1 MISFT
6 VLPLSQVPE
15 LVLALS
21 PVYPSYLLKAPVLS
35 PALFP
40 MLNPESTPAVYS
52 PAVSPVYPSY
62 LLKAVVAAP
71 VAALVLVPVSA
82 PVSPVYPS
90 YLLKAVSQ
98 PLLLRLS
105 LNCLLK

>member
-6 VLPLSQVPE
+6 VLPLAQVPE
-15 LVLALS
+15 VVPILAKVVAQVLAQIL
-21 PVYPSYLLKAPVLS
+21 A
-35 PALFP
+35 
-40 MLNPESTPAVYS
+40 
-52 PAVSPVYPSY
+52 
-62 LLKAVVAAP
+62 KAVVQVLAKAVVQDP
-71 VAALVLVPVSA
+71 VLVPAPVSVQVSV

-98 PLLLRLS
+98 PLLLKLS

>member
-1 MISFT
+1 M
-6 VLPLSQVPE
+6 LPLTQVTEFVP
-15 LVLALS
+15 ALS

-40 MLNPESTPAVYS
+40 MLDPESNPAVYS

-62 LLKAVVAAP
+62 LLKAVV
-71 VAALVLVPVSA
+71 LVPVSA
-82 PVSPVYPS
+82 PVSQVYPS

-98 PLLLRLS
+98 PLLLKLS

>member
-6 VLPLSQVPE
+6 VLPLAQVPE
-15 LVLALS
+15 VVPILAKVVAQVLAKVVAQILAKAVVQVLAKAVVQA
-21 PVYPSYLLKAPVLS
+21 PVSVQAPAPVL
-35 PALFP
+35 FP
-40 MLNPESTPAVYS
+40 
-52 PAVSPVYPSY
+52 
-62 LLKAVVAAP
+62 AP
-71 VAALVLVPVSA
+71 VSV

-98 PLLLRLS
+98 PLLLKLS

>member
-6 VLPLSQVPE
+6 VLPLTQVTE
-15 LVLALS
+15 LVPILAK
-21 PVYPSYLLKAPVLS
+21 VVAQVL
-35 PALFP
+35 AQIL
-40 MLNPESTPAVYS
+40 A
-52 PAVSPVYPSY
+52 
-62 LLKAVVAAP
+62 KAVVQVLAKAVVQVPAKAVVQVP
-71 VAALVLVPVSA
+71 VLAPVSA
-82 PVSPVYPS
+82 PVSQVYPS